1 MSIEEQLAGLS
12 PEEKRRKLAQL
23 LQKKARL
30 SRATLEDEVVL
41 DEHIVAN
48 SSPPITDISQAAHI
62 FLTGA
67 TGFLGGYL
75 LHALLKQT
83 TASVFCLVRSQDQ
96 QQGYARVRANL
107 QHYQLW
113 QESFADRIAI
123 VLGDVSQPLLGVA
136 PPAFTE
142 LAQRMDVVF
151 HNAALTNFAYSYE
164 QMKPV
169 NVQGTHEALRL
180 ASQERTKLFQYIS
193 TIGVFEPLVFSPA
206 VITEQHEPASTGL
219 SRGYT
224 QSKWVAERMVVMAQE
239 RGLPVTLYRPPI
251 IGGDSH
257 TGQPNSGDFVWNF
270 IQACVEMEYAPILP
284 ALEMHISPVD
294 YVANASVAL
303 AQKLVAGKVF
313 HLTSPYPAMTWRQF
327 CDILRGRG
335 YTLATLPFD
344 AWLNACKQRAKE
356 HDDREMLLLAATI
369 EDLQPIFERL
379 AQPGSMAQIDCANTL
394 HYLEDSAIRCPPPE
408 QLFSTY
414 AARVEA

>member
-1 MSIEEQLAGLS
+1 MSIQEQLAGLS

-23 LQKKARL
+23 LQKKAQHA
-30 SRATLEDEVVL
+30 RATLEDEVVL
-41 DEHIVAN
+41 DEHIAAN
-48 SSPPITDISQAAHI
+48 SPPSITDISQAAHI

-75 LHALLKQT
+75 LHALLNQT
-83 TASVFCLVRSQDQ
+83 AASVFCLVRAQDQ
-96 QQGYARVRANL
+96 QQGFARVRANL
-107 QHYQLW
+107 QHYQIW
-113 QESFADRIAI
+113 HESFTDRIEV
-123 VLGDVSQPLLGVA
+123 VLGDVSQPLLGF
-136 PPAFTE
+136 PPPVFTE
-142 LAQRMDVVF
+142 LAQGMDVVF

-169 NVQGTHEALRL
+169 NVQGTQEALRL
-180 ASQERTKLFQYIS
+180 ASQERSKLFHYIS

-224 QSKWVAERMVVMAQE
+224 QSKWVAERMVVRAHE
-239 RGLPVTLYRPPI
+239 RGLPVTIYRPPI

-294 YVANASVAL
+294 YVAKASVAL
-303 AQKLVAGKVF
+303 AQQPVTGKVF
-313 HLTSPYPAMTWRQF
+313 HLTSPYPAMNWRQF
-327 CDILRGRG
+327 CDILRAKG
-335 YTLATLPFD
+335 YTLTNLPFD
-344 AWLNACKQRAKE
+344 EWFGAFKQRAKE
-356 HDDREMLLLAATI
+356 HNNRKMLLLAATI
-369 EDLQPIFERL
+369 EDLQAIFEHL
-379 AQPGSMAQIDCANTL
+379 AQQGNMAQIDCANTL
-394 HYLEDSAIRCPPPE
+394 HYLEDSAIRCLPPE
-408 QLFSTY
+408 QLFPTY